1 MAKANWGSGGA
12 GLVSGA
18 AGGAAV
24 GSVVPVVG
32 TAVGAV
38 GGGILGLISGLFGG
52 GSKKKDKVKQ
62 ISTLTPEQ
70 QNMMKL
76 IDEAITKGTGPLAD
90 VFGEFNEE
98 KFKKG
103 VADPALKNFQENIL
117 PQIQEKFIA
126 GNQVAGSGM
135 RRGQIKGATDLQS
148 ELARLLYQAQEQ
160 QKQNKI
166 AGINALQ
173 GTRGFENIYQKG
185 EQNPIAAA
193 GQGIISNIGEK
204 VGSAAVDALFKPK
217 ENQAP
222 APTATGQPVTQVQT
236 QVG

>member
-1 MAKANWGSGGA
+1 MAKANWGAGGA
-12 GLVSGA
+12 GAISGA

-24 GSVVPVVG
+24 GSFGGPVG

-38 GGGILGLISGLFGG
+38 AGGVVGAVSGLFGG
-52 GSKKKDKVKQ
+52 GKKDKVKK

-217 ENQAP
+217 DTQTP